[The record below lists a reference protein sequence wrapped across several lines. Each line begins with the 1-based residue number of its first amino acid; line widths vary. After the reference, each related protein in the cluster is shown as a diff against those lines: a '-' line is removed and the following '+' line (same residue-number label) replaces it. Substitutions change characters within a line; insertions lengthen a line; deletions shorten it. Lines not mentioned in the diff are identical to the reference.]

1 MAIHVAIVEDQKEIR
16 EGLKAMVD
24 FSPDLFCAGVFE
36 DAESLIN
43 GFKHLDVHVVLMDI
57 GLPGQSGIEC
67 VEQLKE
73 TRPDVHFLMCT
84 NLDDDDKIYDTL
96 CAGAT
101 GYVLKNI
108 PRADLTEAIKQIY
121 AGGSPMSPSVARKI
135 VNSFSGK
142 RKNTKLVNSLTERER
157 EVLYLLDK
165 GYPYKVIAEKIGT
178 GIEAVRFHIRNIYEK
193 LQVHSRVDALNK
205 VFPKTL
211 V

>member
-1 MAIHVAIVEDQKEIR
+1 MTIHVAIVEDQKEILD
-16 EGLKAMVD
+16 GLKAMVD
-24 FSPDLFCAGVFE
+24 SSPDLFCAGVFE
-36 DAESLIN
+36 DAESLN
-43 GFKHLDVHVVLMDI
+43 KNFKHLDVHVVLMDI

-67 VEQLKE
+67 VGQLKE
-73 TRPDVHFLMCT
+73 MRPEVHFLMCT
-84 NLDDDDKIYDTL
+84 NLDEDDKIYDSL

-108 PRADLTEAIKQIY
+108 PRTDLTEAIKQIV

-142 RKNTKLVNSLTERER
+142 RKNSKLVNALTDRER
-157 EVLYLLDK
+157 EVLNLLDK
-165 GYPYKVIAEKIGT
+165 GYPYKVIAQKIGT
-178 GIEAVRFHIRNIYEK
+178 GIEGVRFHIRNIYEK

-205 VFPKTL
+205 MFPKTL